1 MKPLMNLEIAEF
13 CNQMHLMLASGISA
27 LEALNLLLEDA
38 QNDAEKEMLLKMIEK
53 MESTGYFYDAAESVQ
68 VFPSYSLHMMKL
80 GEETGTL
87 DKVLGALSSHYTR
100 EENLNNMIK
109 SALTYPCIML
119 GMMALIILVLIIKV
133 MPIFSQVF
141 EQLGQE
147 MTGLSA
153 ALLKM
158 GESFKKY
165 GLIFAAVLVV
175 VFIVLYLNRKRLPFQ
190 KNIQELIATC
200 RFADGMSIALKSGLS
215 PENSLEL
222 ASNLVEN
229 NTVKEKIE
237 LCKEK
242 LNEGSSLHDALK
254 DTKILSGSYAR
265 MAYIAGKSGML
276 DEAMEQIASE
286 YEHTTYTKIHSIIG
300 MLEPTLVMILSVIVG
315 IILLSV
321 MMPLLGIMSSL

>member
-175 VFIVLYLNRKRLPFQ
+175 IFIVLYLNRKRLPFQ

-286 YEHTTYTKIHSIIG
+286 YEHTAYTKIHSIIG